1 MYTVHTIGFT
11 NSTAEKFFDRLLA
24 SGSRKVIDVR
34 LHNTSQLAGF
44 AKATDL
50 AYFLDRIG
58 GLGYDHQTL
67 LAPEDE
73 MLKTFKRDKGSWT
86 DYEIEFKNLMAARK
100 IEEKLKPNYLAD
112 ACLLCSEDTPHRC
125 HRRLILEYLNDR
137 WGNVLDVKHL

>member
-1 MYTVHTIGFT
+1 MHTVHTIGFT

-24 SGSRKVIDVR
+24 SGSRQVIDVR

-50 AYFLDRIG
+50 AYFLERIG
-58 GLGYDHQTL
+58 GIGYDHQTL

-73 MLKTFKRDKGSWT
+73 MLKAFKREKGSWA

-100 IEEKLKPNYLAD
+100 IEEKLKPDYFAD